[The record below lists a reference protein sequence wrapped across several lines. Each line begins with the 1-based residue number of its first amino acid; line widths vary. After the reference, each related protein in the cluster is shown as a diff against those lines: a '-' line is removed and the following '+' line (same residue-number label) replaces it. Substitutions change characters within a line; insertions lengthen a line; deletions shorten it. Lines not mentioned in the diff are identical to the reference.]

1 MYQSILLQ
9 YNKLTRTWALNRSN
23 AKDMLAPVLFAADTP
38 SAIKESTL
46 GTLNLK
52 EESFLESDRMA

>member
-1 MYQSILLQ
+1 
-9 YNKLTRTWALNRSN
+9 
-23 AKDMLAPVLFAADTP
+23 MLAPVLFAADTP

-46 GTLNLK
+46 GILNLK